1 MTVNPSHTKESWAE
15 YMREYRRSN
24 PERVRGHDLKK
35 RFGISVEDYQRMLDE
50 QQGVC
55 KICEQPEVK
64 LDHRTKLP
72 RRLAVDHCHKTG
84 RVRALLCSDCNTAIG
99 LLKEDVELMKKAI
112 EYVSGA

>member
-1 MTVNPSHTKESWAE
+1 MNPSHTKEAWAE
-15 YMREYRRSN
+15 YMREWRRKNPDLARSN
-24 PERVRGHDLKK
+24 DLKK
-35 RFGISVEDYQRMLDE
+35 RFGITLDEWNRMLDE

-55 KICEQPEVK
+55 KLCSQPETK
-64 LDHRTKLP
+64 LDHRTKQP

-84 RVRALLCSDCNTAIG
+84 KVRALLCSDCNTAIG